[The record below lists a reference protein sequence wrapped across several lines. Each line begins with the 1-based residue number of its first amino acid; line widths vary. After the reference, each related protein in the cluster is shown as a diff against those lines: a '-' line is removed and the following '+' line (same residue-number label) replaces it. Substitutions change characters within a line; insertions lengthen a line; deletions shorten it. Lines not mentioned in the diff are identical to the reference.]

1 MLYNTSAKFS
11 LLINTISSRI
21 REKEMKGWA
30 TGSSSNSQHTP
41 NEKEVYLD
49 EVDEE
54 DDEEDG
60 PMHNEND
67 DYII

>member
-1 MLYNTSAKFS
+1 
-11 LLINTISSRI
+11 
-21 REKEMKGWA
+21 MKGWA

-41 NEKEVYLD
+41 NEKEVNLD

>member
-1 MLYNTSAKFS
+1 
-11 LLINTISSRI
+11 
-21 REKEMKGWA
+21 MKGWA

-54 DDEEDG
+54 DEKEDG